1 MSRAPDHNG
10 GVDREGRT
18 VTRLR
23 KRRGFTLV
31 ELLVVAVVLAIFAA
45 VVVPEFAGV
54 TDESKVAALKSDL
67 AVLRKAIDLYYQQHG
82 HYPGGAP
89 SYPERCNGIPAGSF
103 ATREEQNFNFQ
114 LTLFS
119 SPAGEVCFRKTGSY
133 TLGPY
138 INTTLIPQNP
148 VTGSRVVRVTTLGT
162 LQPSTGSDNG
172 GWLFDSISGR
182 LIADHADYEDL

>member
-1 MSRAPDHNG
+1 MIRRAGTVGSYTYSVIGTGSENKPINWVSWFSAARFANWLSNG
-10 GVDREGRT
+10 
-18 VTRLR
+18 
-23 KRRGFTLV
+23 
-31 ELLVVAVVLAIFAA
+31 A
-45 VVVPEFAGV
+45 
-54 TDESKVAALKSDL
+54 DL
-67 AVLRKAIDLYYQQHG
+67 SANT
-82 HYPGGAP
+82 
-89 SYPERCNGIPAGSF
+89 E
-103 ATREEQNFNFQ
+103 
-114 LTLFS
+114 
-119 SPAGEVCFRKTGSY
+119 TGSY